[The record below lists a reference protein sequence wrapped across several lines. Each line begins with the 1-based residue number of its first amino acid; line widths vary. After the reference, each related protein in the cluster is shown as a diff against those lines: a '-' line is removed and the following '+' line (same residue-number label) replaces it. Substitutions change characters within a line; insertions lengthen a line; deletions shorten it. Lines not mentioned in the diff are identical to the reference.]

1 MNLEKNNIL
10 FGMLFVLFLL
20 IEWTKMNSNKK
31 KYTEA
36 KICDVK
42 ELRKYA
48 NKIEKKNIIISKNIK
63 IDPHSHLTNW

>member
-31 KYTEA
+31 
-36 KICDVK
+36 
-42 ELRKYA
+42 
-48 NKIEKKNIIISKNIK
+48 NIQKQRYVM
-63 IDPHSHLTNW
+63 